1 MENHNLEGQVL
12 RKEIGK
18 GIFMEKFQEKI
29 NDEHFY
35 VISLE
40 LLEFKE
46 LHFTVDFTGSTNIEF
61 V

>member
-1 MENHNLEGQVL
+1 ML

-29 NDEHFY
+29 NDEHYY

>member
-1 MENHNLEGQVL
+1 ML

-18 GIFMEKFQEKI
+18 GIFMEKFQEKK
-29 NDEHFY
+29 NEEHFY

-46 LHFTVDFTGSTNIEF
+46 LHFTVDFTGSVNIEF
-61 V
+61 LNG